1 VRLDLWLF
9 VEHPAFA
16 QVAWLV
22 ILGIKN
28 FTLHRK
34 RYTLYGMR
42 VLCLYRPNT
51 DTERPVLELQ
61 MSLKRIYNSEL
72 ELVSVDGVEGSRLA
86 ELYDIWQFPAFIAVD
101 SSGTLLKSWSDGTI
115 PLLNELI
122 YYLQQA

>member
-1 VRLDLWLF
+1 
-9 VEHPAFA
+9 
-16 QVAWLV
+16 
-22 ILGIKN
+22 
-28 FTLHRK
+28 
-34 RYTLYGMR
+34 MR

-61 MSLKRIYNSEL
+61 MSLRRIYNSEL

-101 SSGTLLKSWSDGTI
+101 SSGTLLKSWSDGTV

-122 YYLQQA
+122 YYLQQS